1 MVRKIGAV
9 NGTVYLKG
17 IHKLYTA
24 FYTFCAIWIQF
35 DIEVLLAMLLN
46 VYIYRE
52 RRWSERH
59 FLPTDVKKNF
69 PLFHTF
75 PSDLDKIH

>member
-1 MVRKIGAV
+1 MLCIYMVRKIGAV

-52 RRWSERH
+52 RR
-59 FLPTDVKKNF
+59 
-69 PLFHTF
+69 
-75 PSDLDKIH
+75 